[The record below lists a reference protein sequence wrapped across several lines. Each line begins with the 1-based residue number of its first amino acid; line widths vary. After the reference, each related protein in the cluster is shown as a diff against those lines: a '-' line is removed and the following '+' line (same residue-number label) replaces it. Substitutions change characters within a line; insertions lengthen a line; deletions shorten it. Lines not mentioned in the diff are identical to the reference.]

1 MKSLQGSNFKVVK
14 EANSLTAKLW
24 RVLTLHIEP

>member
-1 MKSLQGSNFKVVK
+1 MKSLQGSNFKVIK

-24 RVLTLHIEP
+24 HVLTLHIEP

>member
-1 MKSLQGSNFKVVK
+1 MKSLQDSNFKVVK

-24 RVLTLHIEP
+24 RVLTLDIEP